1 MSQLSNNSY
10 PKNSESDSVLKSGP
24 SPVNGIQNNVQYS
37 QNGIQSPHLAGTP
50 SSQSSRET
58 SRDPSPTQYL
68 RGAGHQS
75 QYRPEW
81 KPQMPPINGREIQN
95 FPQQKPNEIHESSTT
110 SSTTTTTTMTTTTT
124 ATTAKF
130 PPQQN
135 LSSTLSSSSSSSLS
149 AGTIFKSPS
158 TSSSPNTT
166 NFTENKQKI
175 EPPSSLFNDLR
186 LNENPLNK
194 SSNSVMDQ
202 VQSAIR
208 NQSPQNPILTQLVQN
223 SIVSSQGQNNPLAA
237 NLIRPQLVQNS
248 IVSSPIANQGQNPIV
263 SNQGQNPINA
273 NPIRSQLVQ
282 NSIVSSQGQNPLAT
296 NQVTQN
302 PIVANQVQ
310 NPIVSSQGQN
320 PFAANQG
327 QIPIVQNQGQNP
339 IVANQGQ
346 NLIRNQVTQNPIV
359 ASQGQNPIR
368 NQVTQNPIVSNQG
381 QNPFAANQGQIP
393 IVANQGQNPIVPS
406 QGQNPIATNQG
417 QNQMNSQNW
426 NQTPHTLN
434 TINYHQNLPP
444 QKSPNQTQ
452 NIPLTNLQQS
462 TLPKI
467 FNSPNL
473 TNPNPNYKLMNN
485 DNNQRSLST
494 NITANVPTATN
505 QLNQQQQ
512 FQGKNLTGFNQ
523 YDQRNNEKTGTNFGG
538 NQSGENRQQGGNYQ
552 QQQQQMISGR
562 YPSGVGS
569 QYGILPPGQNVQRMP
584 GNLQNIPMGQN
595 FYGGS
600 GNVQQQQQQQQNLSS
615 MPTGNFYPGQ
625 TNLSTSQINS
635 NLPTN
640 YSGANQL
647 TNASLS
653 GPMLTGQ
660 NAGVGGL
667 QGTRMPFQGMPAT
680 QQPNLQDTRPQ
691 YPRPMSNVPLDNM
704 AKRYPTAYPDQLNQ
718 HNSQISG
725 YGVTQAGFNKLWG
738 NETVDLLQCR
748 NILPTDKV
756 EPPKIKLHQE
766 FLDQINC
773 SPDIF
778 RCTLTKIPESN
789 SLLQKSRLPLG
800 VLIHPFKDLYHL
812 AVIQCSTIVRCRACR
827 TYINPFV
834 YFVDSKR
841 WKCNLCYRV
850 NELPDEFQFDPAT
863 KSYGDPSR
871 RPEVKTSTIEFIAP
885 SEYMLRPPQ
894 PAVYLFVLDVSRLAV
909 ESGYLSVVCKTIE
922 EEISKMP
929 GDGRM
934 QIGFIAIDSAIHFF
948 SLADGVSQPHEMIML
963 DVEDVFLPCPEN
975 LIVNLKERGAL
986 VDMLL
991 KQLPSKFEGTHDTQC
1006 ALGAAL
1012 QAAYKLMAPTGG
1024 RVTVFQTC
1032 LPNIG
1037 PGALQPREDPSTR
1050 TNKDVPNLNPVTDF
1064 YKRLA
1069 LDCSSQQI
1077 AIDLFLLNSQYSDLA
1092 TLSGMCKFSGGCI
1105 YHIPLFRI
1113 SKSSSAET
1121 LDRTLR
1127 RYLTR
1132 KIGFEAVMR
1141 IRCSRGLS
1149 IHSFHGNFFVRST
1162 DLLSL
1167 PNVNPDAGFGMQ
1179 VSIDETLSDVQNIS
1193 FQAALLYTS
1202 SKGERRIRVHT
1213 LCLPVTNSLQDIL
1226 HSADSQCIIGL
1237 LSKMAVDRSLQS
1249 SLSDARDALINA
1261 AVDMLSSYKV
1271 SQSSTI
1277 AGLLAPENLKLLPL
1291 YIIALLKC
1299 VAFRSG
1305 MNTRVDDRIFA
1316 MCQLKTLPL
1325 SQLIQTI
1332 YPDLYAVHS
1341 LNDKQHVKDIE
1352 GRICPQP
1359 ERMHLS
1365 AEKLDSRGVFL
1376 LDTGDKILIYVGK
1389 NCSPTIYSNY
1399 FGVPDF
1405 TSLPE
1410 EMYELPEFS
1419 NPDSE
1424 KLCNF
1429 VFSLQEEKPYYVSLQ
1444 IIREDSH
1451 FRTQFTERLVED
1463 RFESAL
1469 SYYEFLQHLK
1479 PQIK

>member
-1 MSQLSNNSY
+1 MSQLSNHPY
-10 PKNSESDSVLKSGP
+10 PKNSDSDSVLKSGP
-24 SPVNGIQNNVQYS
+24 PPPPVNGIGQPNNIQYS

-50 SSQSSRET
+50 SSQSSRDPSRET

-68 RGAGHQS
+68 RGATHQS

-81 KPQMPPINGREIQN
+81 RPQMPPINGREIAN
-95 FPQQKPNEIHESSTT
+95 FPTPQNTEIREANRVSPLQGPRNLPPHQSTGISNVAGGSVFKSMPNPVNLTENKIQQQKLEPASSF
-110 SSTTTTTTMTTTTT
+110 SQ
-124 ATTAKF
+124 K
-130 PPQQN
+130 
-135 LSSTLSSSSSSSLS
+135 
-149 AGTIFKSPS
+149 
-158 TSSSPNTT
+158 SSSP
-166 NFTENKQKI
+166 
-175 EPPSSLFNDLR
+175 SSFNSAFNDLR
-186 LNENPLNK
+186 LND
-194 SSNSVMDQ
+194 NSPSESKQ
-202 VQSAIR
+202 
-208 NQSPQNPILTQLVQN
+208 T
-223 SIVSSQGQNNPLAA
+223 QGQSLIPNNPGQVPISNPTQSQIL
-237 NLIRPQLVQNS
+237 NS
-248 IVSSPIANQGQNPIV
+248 S
-263 SNQGQNPINA
+263 
-273 NPIRSQLVQ
+273 
-282 NSIVSSQGQNPLAT
+282 
-296 NQVTQN
+296 
-302 PIVANQVQ
+302 
-310 NPIVSSQGQN
+310 
-320 PFAANQG
+320 G
-327 QIPIVQNQGQNP
+327 QIPISNPPQSLINPGLVPISNPPQSQGPNNPGLIPISNPPQSQGPNNPGLIPISNSPQNQVPNNP
-339 IVANQGQ
+339 G
-346 NLIRNQVTQNPIV
+346 LIPISNPTQSQVPNIPGKIPISNP
-359 ASQGQNPIR
+359 AQS
-368 NQVTQNPIVSNQG
+368 
-381 QNPFAANQGQIP
+381 QIP
-393 IVANQGQNPIVPS
+393 NPM
-406 QGQNPIATNQG
+406 
-417 QNQMNSQNW
+417 QNQIPNLLQSSLNRTQSQVSPQNW
-426 NQTPHTLN
+426 NQATTPRQNLSNFPNSNLQGPTNILNQSRNIQTTQNQSHFQTQSNLQSQTN
-434 TINYHQNLPP
+434 TIQNPTNLHQS
-444 QKSPNQTQ
+444 Q
-452 NIPLTNLQQS
+452 TNLQN
-462 TLPKI
+462 P
-467 FNSPNL
+467 PNL
-473 TNPNPNYKLMNN
+473 HQSQTNYPKQQNLSSSNLVGNYKSNFDNQRNLSSGQQTNPRNVDNT
-485 DNNQRSLST
+485 NNQFDGK
-494 NITANVPTATN
+494 ITANY
-505 QLNQQQQ
+505 
-512 FQGKNLTGFNQ
+512 FN
-523 YDQRNNEKTGTNFGG
+523 TS
-538 NQSGENRQQGGNYQ
+538 QSGGGPMQNSQ
-552 QQQQQMISGR
+552 KLSNQTTIDQSLNR
-562 YPSGVGS
+562 YPSGS
-569 QYGILPPGQNVQRMP
+569 QYGILSQPPIQ
-584 GNLQNIPMGQN
+584 QNIPKMTN
-595 FYGGS
+595 FPT
-600 GNVQQQQQQQQNLSS
+600 NVQNTIPTVTQNIPNAQQIVGGGNTT
-615 MPTGNFYPGQ
+615 MPSNFYPQ
-625 TNLSTSQINS
+625 QSS
-635 NLPTN
+635 NLPSQNNSKYPPSN
-640 YSGANQL
+640 YSYGNQL
-647 TNASLS
+647 TNANLS
-653 GPMLTGQ
+653 GPPLMSQ
-660 NAGVGGL
+660 NAATVPGV
-667 QGTRMPFQGMPAT
+667 QQTTRMPYPGMPPTAT
-680 QQPNLQDTRPQ
+680 MPQQQNLQDTRPP

-718 HNSQISG
+718 QNSQISG
-725 YGVTQAGFNKLWG
+725 YGVTQTGFNKLWG
-738 NETVDLLQCR
+738 NDTVDLLQCR
-748 NILPTDKV
+748 NILPSDKV
-756 EPPKIKLHQE
+756 EPPKIKLHQD
-766 FLDQINC
+766 FLDQVNC

-909 ESGYLSVVCKTIE
+909 ESGYLNVVCKTIE
-922 EEISKMP
+922 EELTKMP

-1006 ALGAAL
+1006 ALGAGL
-1012 QAAYKLMAPTGG
+1012 QAAYKLMSSTGG

-1032 LPNIG
+1032 LPNVG
-1037 PGALQPREDPSTR
+1037 PGALQSREDPSTR
-1050 TNKDVPNLNPVTDF
+1050 ANKDVPNLNPVTDF

-1113 SKSSSAET
+1113 SKSPSVET

-1132 KIGFEAVMR
+1132 KIGLEAVMR

-1179 VSIDETLSDVQNIS
+1179 VSIDENLSDVQNIS

-1213 LCLPVTNSLQDIL
+1213 LCLPVTNSLTDIL
-1226 HSADSQCIIGL
+1226 HSADSQCIVGL

-1261 AVDMLSSYKV
+1261 AVDMLSAYKI
-1271 SQSSTI
+1271 SQSSPTG
-1277 AGLLAPENLKLLPL
+1277 GLLAPDNLKLLPL

-1332 YPDLYAVHS
+1332 YPDLYAVHT
-1341 LNDKQHVKDIE
+1341 LDDKQRVKDID

-1359 ERMHLS
+1359 SRLHLS
-1365 AEKLDSRGVFL
+1365 AERLDSRGVFL

-1389 NCSPTIYSNY
+1389 NINPTFCSNV

-1424 KLCNF
+1424 RLSSF

-1444 IIREDSH
+1444 IIRDDSH
-1451 FRTQFTERLVED
+1451 FRTLFTERLVED